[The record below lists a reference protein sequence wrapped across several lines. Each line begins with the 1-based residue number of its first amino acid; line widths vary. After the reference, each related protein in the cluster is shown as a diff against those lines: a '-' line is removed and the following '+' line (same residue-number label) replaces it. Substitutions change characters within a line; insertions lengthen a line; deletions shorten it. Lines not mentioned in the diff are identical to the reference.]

1 MPDNVSERVA
11 LLNRFRQMYASCQF
25 EPDLFDLDG
34 GYLQTTLADDNRM
47 PLRFFVEYNNA
58 WWFAIIS
65 GVSVPMVA
73 YDPASD
79 SGSIVLDIDYDGETL
94 QAMQHVHFGSGVI
107 TRIQTY
113 ASSSFFNRPQPLI
126 ELDRHGNS
134 VWLETGYDLAT
145 SLAAAEVFL
154 RTPRG
159 RYFADHEATSAA
171 VGRLH
176 TNLANLRS
184 RL

>member
-1 MPDNVSERVA
+1 MPESTAARLD
-11 LLNRFRQMYASCQF
+11 LLARFRQMYTDCHF
-25 EPDLFDLDG
+25 EPDLFDLDD
-34 GYLQTTLADDNRM
+34 GYLQTTLAADDRM

-65 GVSVPMVA
+65 GVSVPMIA
-73 YDPASD
+73 YDPVSD
-79 SGSIVLDIDYDGETL
+79 SGSIVLDIDYDGQLL
-94 QAMQHVHFGSGVI
+94 QAMQHVKFGDGVI

-113 ASSSFFNRPQPLI
+113 ASSTFFSRPYPLV

-134 VWLETGYDLAT
+134 MWLDTGYDLAT

-154 RTPRG
+154 ATPRG
-159 RYFADHEATSAA
+159 QHFTDHAATAAA
-171 VGRLH
+171 VTRIH
-176 TNLANLRS
+176 HNLAELRQ